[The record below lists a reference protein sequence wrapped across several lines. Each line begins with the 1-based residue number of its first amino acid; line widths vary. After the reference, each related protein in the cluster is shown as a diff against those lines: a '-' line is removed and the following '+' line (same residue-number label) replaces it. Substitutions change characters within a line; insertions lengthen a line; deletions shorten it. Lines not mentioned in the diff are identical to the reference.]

1 MPEITRLARTSRHW
15 WPAIPVALITQAV
28 SNART
33 EGFNRV
39 IQQTMRV
46 DCGYRNMINYQ
57 RRILSHTVITR
68 PQRSAA

>member
-1 MPEITRLARTSRHW
+1 MPETTRLAPDIQTW
-15 WPAIPVALITQAV
+15 WSAIPVALTQAV

-46 DCGYRNMINYQ
+46 GCGYRNMINYQ